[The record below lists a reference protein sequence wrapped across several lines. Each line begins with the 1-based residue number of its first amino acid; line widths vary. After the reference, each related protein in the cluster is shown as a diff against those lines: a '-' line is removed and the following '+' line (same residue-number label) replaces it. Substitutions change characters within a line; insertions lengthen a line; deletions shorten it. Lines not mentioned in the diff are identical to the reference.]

1 MGVLEAASR
10 AVAKA
15 NGFEYSGESIIE
27 NAEDNPRAAKFVDV
41 AKAVLA
47 ALDQEA
53 VYHVV
58 KRVAELP
65 DRSSPDD
72 WPEAMLVTA
81 EELRDIVR
89 DVIVNPE
96 D

>member
-10 AVAKA
+10 AVATA
-15 NGFEYSGESIIE
+15 TGYHYSGDSIIE
-27 NAEDNPRAAKFVDV
+27 NAEDNPRSAHFLAV

-53 VYHVV
+53 VYRVV

-72 WPEAMLVTA
+72 WPEAMLVTSA
-81 EELRDIVR
+81 ELRDIVR
-89 DVIVNPE
+89 DEIVNPE